1 MPASARECIG
11 ALALTEDGVEMS
23 VYHQPSGQEA
33 PERFRQKPGSNLDH
47 LRAHNLSAIL
57 SQIHHHSPQSRSN
70 LASATGLNR
79 STITILVNDLIE
91 RGLVIESP
99 ATQNGAKKQVGRP
112 SMSLHAS
119 DRVIAIAVNPELDAI
134 TVGVVSLGGRV
145 QRTIRFETEESP
157 TMPSAVKI
165 TTAIIEGIQA
175 MLPEDARII
184 GIGVAVPGLTN
195 VLDGSVAL
203 APHLGWR
210 QEPLAALLSEQTG
223 LPVWAAND
231 AHLGVLA
238 ETVFG
243 VGMKSGHILYLNGGA
258 SGIGGGVISGGLP
271 LKGATGFAGEL
282 GHFRIRSGGKRDS
295 AGLEGTLESEVSRE
309 DLLRSLGL
317 DSRDFSKLDAALAG
331 PRTEVA
337 QREIERQVHALGTAL
352 GSMVTIF
359 NPELIVLGGFLGSLL
374 DAEPDRLRKLV
385 AQESLAPQYAVVE
398 IVRPQLRENVL
409 LVGAAELA
417 FDSLLRDPTTFDTAP
432 PSPAAPEIATASGR

>member
-1 MPASARECIG
+1 MP
-11 ALALTEDGVEMS
+11 
-23 VYHQPSGQEA
+23 VYHQTSGREA
-33 PERFRQKPGSNLDH
+33 SERFRKMPGSNLDH

-57 SQIHHHSPQSRSN
+57 TQIHHASPQSRSG
-70 LASATGLNR
+70 LAAATGLNR

-91 RGLVIESP
+91 RGLVVEYP
-99 ATQNGAKKQVGRP
+99 AAKEGSKKSVGRP

-119 DRVIAIAVNPELDAI
+119 DRVIAIAVNPEVDAI
-134 TVGVVSLGGRV
+134 TVGVVSLGGTV
-145 QRTIRFETEESP
+145 QRTIRYETEEPP
-157 TMPSAVKI
+157 TMRRAVKI

-175 MLPEDARII
+175 GLPTDSRVL

-195 VLDGSVAL
+195 VIDGSVAL

-210 QEPLAALLSEQTG
+210 QEPLAPVLSERTG

-243 VGMKSGHILYLNGGA
+243 VGMHAGHILYLNGGA
-258 SGIGGGVISGGLP
+258 SGIGGGVISGGIP

-282 GHFRIRSGGKRDS
+282 GHFRIRSNGKRDS
-295 AGLEGTLESEVSRE
+295 AGLEGTLESEVSRD

-317 DSRDFSKLDAALAG
+317 DIRDFPKLDAALAK
-331 PRTEVA
+331 PRTSVA
-337 QREIERQVHALGTAL
+337 QREIDRQVRALGTAL

-374 DAEPDRLRKLV
+374 DAEPDRLRNLV
-385 AQESLAPQYAVVE
+385 AQESLAPQYSVVE

-417 FDSLLRDPTTFDTAP
+417 FDALLRNPTAFD
-432 PSPAAPEIATASGR
+432 AAPHSAGGRAESRTNGA